1 STLFDNV
8 KLIFISNRGA
18 QKMRLTNYSDY
29 ALRSLIYLAIKPEP
43 HLLANISDIANSYN
57 ISKSHLTKIIHQLG
71 QLGYID
77 SVRGKNGGIRLACRP
92 KDINLGVLIK
102 QIEPDFNLVECFSTD
117 LLVTAKPDVNTNST
131 VNSPVISEDSGV
143 AKDLALTLIDEEASA
158 VVKSGCIISP
168 VCQLKQVFFEALTA
182 FINVLERYT
191 LADIISN
198 EAELAELLF
207 YRNGLNSFV
216 K

>member
-1 STLFDNV
+1 
-8 KLIFISNRGA
+8 
-18 QKMRLTNYSDY
+18 MRLTNYSDY
-29 ALRSLIYLAIKPEP
+29 ALRSLIYLATKPDP
-43 HLLANISDIANSYN
+43 YLLANISDIANSYN

-77 SVRGKNGGIRLACRP
+77 SVRGKNGGIRLARAP

-117 LLVTAKPDVNTNST
+117 LLINPKPDAHRGADSSVSNPVNGD
-131 VNSPVISEDSGV
+131 EDKAIG
-143 AKDLALTLIDEEASA
+143 KDLSLTLIDEQASEA
-158 VVKSGCIISP
+158 VKSGCVISP

-207 YRNGLNSFV
+207 YRNNFV

>member
-1 STLFDNV
+1 
-8 KLIFISNRGA
+8 
-18 QKMRLTNYSDY
+18 MRLTNYSDY

-77 SVRGKNGGIRLACRP
+77 SVRGKNGGIRLACPP

-102 QIEPDFNLVECFSTD
+102 KIEPDFNLVECFSTD
-117 LLVTAKPDVNTNST
+117 LLINPKPDVHRGADSSVSNP
-131 VNSPVISEDSGV
+131 VNGDENKAIR
-143 AKDLALTLIDEEASA
+143 KDLSLTLIDEEASA
-158 VVKSGCIISP
+158 EVKSGCIISP

-198 EAELAELLF
+198 EAELAELFF

>member
-1 STLFDNV
+1 
-8 KLIFISNRGA
+8 
-18 QKMRLTNYSDY
+18 MRLTNYSDY
-29 ALRSLIYLAIKPEP
+29 ALRSLIYLATKPEP
-43 HLLANISDIANSYN
+43 HLLANISDIANSYH
-57 ISKSHLTKIIHQLG
+57 ISRSHLTKIIHQLG

-77 SVRGKNGGIRLACRP
+77 SVRGKNGGIRLACAP

-117 LLVTAKPDVNTNST
+117 LLINPKPDNANSDSSF
-131 VNSPVISEDSGV
+131 NSNDDNAV
-143 AKDLALTLIDEEASA
+143 AKDLSLTLIDEEASA
-158 VVKSGCIISP
+158 GVKSGCIISP

-207 YRNGLNSFV
+207 YRNGLTNFV

>member
-1 STLFDNV
+1 
-8 KLIFISNRGA
+8 
-18 QKMRLTNYSDY
+18 MRLTNYSDY
-29 ALRSLIYLAIKPEP
+29 ALRSLIYLATKPEP
-43 HLLANISDIANSYN
+43 HLLANISDIANSYH
-57 ISKSHLTKIIHQLG
+57 ISRSHLTKIIHQLG

-77 SVRGKNGGIRLACRP
+77 SVRGKNGGIRLACAP

-117 LLVTAKPDVNTNST
+117 LLINPKPDNANSDSSF
-131 VNSPVISEDSGV
+131 NSNDDNAV
-143 AKDLALTLIDEEASA
+143 AKDLSLTLIDEQASA
-158 VVKSGCIISP
+158 GVKSGCIISP

-207 YRNGLNSFV
+207 YRNGLTNFV

>member
-1 STLFDNV
+1 
-8 KLIFISNRGA
+8 
-18 QKMRLTNYSDY
+18 MRLTNYSDY

-57 ISKSHLTKIIHQLG
+57 ISRSHLTKIIHQLG

-77 SVRGKNGGIRLACRP
+77 SVRGKNGGIRLACPP

-117 LLVTAKPDVNTNST
+117 LLISAKPEPDKNSSA
-131 VNSPVISEDSGV
+131 NSLVISDDDIGA
-143 AKDLALTLIDEEASA
+143 AKDLSLTLIDEEASA
-158 VVKSGCIISP
+158 VVKAGCIISP

-182 FINVLERYT
+182 FINVLGRYT

-198 EAELAELLF
+198 ESELAELLF
-207 YRNGLNSFV
+207 YKNSLNSLV

>member
-1 STLFDNV
+1 
-8 KLIFISNRGA
+8 
-18 QKMRLTNYSDY
+18 MRLTNYSDY

-131 VNSPVISEDSGV
+131 ANSPVISEESGV
-143 AKDLALTLIDEEASA
+143 AKDLALTLIDEEAST

-216 K
+216 E

>member
-1 STLFDNV
+1 
-8 KLIFISNRGA
+8 
-18 QKMRLTNYSDY
+18 MRLTNYSDY
-29 ALRSLIYLAIKPEP
+29 ALRSLIYLATKPEP
-43 HLLANISDIANSYN
+43 HLLANISDIANSYH
-57 ISKSHLTKIIHQLG
+57 ISRSHLTKIIHQLG

-77 SVRGKNGGIRLACRP
+77 SVRGKNGGIRLACAP
-92 KDINLGVLIK
+92 KDINL
-102 QIEPDFNLVECFSTD
+102 S
-117 LLVTAKPDVNTNST
+117 
-131 VNSPVISEDSGV
+131 
-143 AKDLALTLIDEEASA
+143 LTLIDEEASA
-158 VVKSGCIISP
+158 GVKSGCIISP

>member
-1 STLFDNV
+1 
-8 KLIFISNRGA
+8 
-18 QKMRLTNYSDY
+18 M
-29 ALRSLIYLAIKPEP
+29 
-43 HLLANISDIANSYN
+43 
-57 ISKSHLTKIIHQLG
+57 
-71 QLGYID
+71 
-77 SVRGKNGGIRLACRP
+77 
-92 KDINLGVLIK
+92 
-102 QIEPDFNLVECFSTD
+102 VECFSTD
-117 LLVTAKPDVNTNST
+117 LLVTAKPDANTNST
-131 VNSPVISEDSGV
+131 ANSPVISEDSGV

-198 EAELAELLF
+198 ESELAELLF
-207 YRNGLNSFV
+207 YRNNLNGFV

>member
-1 STLFDNV
+1 
-8 KLIFISNRGA
+8 
-18 QKMRLTNYSDY
+18 MRLTNYSDY

-57 ISKSHLTKIIHQLG
+57 ISKSHLTKIIHKLG

-117 LLVTAKPDVNTNST
+117 LLVTAKPDANTNST
-131 VNSPVISEDSGV
+131 ANSPVISEDSGV

-198 EAELAELLF
+198 ESELAELLF
-207 YRNGLNSFV
+207 YRNNLNSLNSLV

>member
-1 STLFDNV
+1 
-8 KLIFISNRGA
+8 
-18 QKMRLTNYSDY
+18 MRLTNYSDY
-29 ALRSLIYLAIKPEP
+29 ALRSLIYLATKPEP
-43 HLLANISDIANSYN
+43 HLLANISDIANSYH
-57 ISKSHLTKIIHQLG
+57 ISRSHLTKIIHQLG

-77 SVRGKNGGIRLACRP
+77 SVRGKNGGIRLACAP

-117 LLVTAKPDVNTNST
+117 LLINPKPDSSFNGNDD
-131 VNSPVISEDSGV
+131 NAV
-143 AKDLALTLIDEEASA
+143 AKDLSLTLIDEEASA
-158 VVKSGCIISP
+158 GVKSGCIISP

-207 YRNGLNSFV
+207 YRNGLTNFV